1 VVSPITNVIIAT
13 NTLVRLKLYEY
24 LEKIVVDYEY
34 LEKADRRV
42 LYYDT
47 DSYIYL
53 STSNPN
59 E

>member
-1 VVSPITNVIIAT
+1 MASLITNVIIAT

-24 LEKIVVDYEY
+24 LEKIVVEY

-47 DSYIYL
+47 DSCIYL
-53 STSNPN
+53 STSNVLKYK
-59 E
+59 